1 MDDSP
6 KLHYLIIPV
15 MLGLVAGV
23 PIALYLT
30 QDMLSYKRIT
40 TIMIILLFGGLGWW
54 MSSWFI
60 GKREDW
66 AFGFNVDSP
75 FPMPKMQENSGQVI
89 SITIPELGQKLVRG
103 LELDEWKTLAH
114 GMVERGYHYTTRDL
128 QDIFGPQR
136 GNIIYGRITQPLL
149 DAGILVPSG
158 SNGVAVTDHVGRHF
172 FAQLDKNDYK
182 VIELVPH
189 PRTESA

>member
-1 MDDSP
+1 M
-6 KLHYLIIPV
+6 
-15 MLGLVAGV
+15 GLVLGS
-23 PIALYLT
+23 IASW
-30 QDMLSYKRIT
+30 QKENFQA
-40 TIMIILLFGGLGWW
+40 IIISWVLGCG
-54 MSSWFI
+54 FI
-60 GKREDW
+60 GFLLAAWFYNKQERW
-66 AFGFNVDSP
+66 AFYEWDSASP
-75 FPMPKMQENSGQVI
+75 APRAQENTGQVI

-149 DAGILVPSG
+149 DAGVLVPSG

-189 PRTESA
+189 PHSESA